1 MAKKKPVEKSS
12 ETKVPSFEESVER
25 LEHIASRL
33 ESGELT
39 LDQSLG
45 AYEEG
50 VKLLR
55 HAHEL
60 LKKTRQRVEVLSQI
74 DEDGQPITEP
84 LEHQA
89 NTALG
94 RRSGGSEPADNE
106 K

>member
-1 MAKKKPVEKSS
+1 MAKKKPAEK
-12 ETKVPSFEESVER
+12 TDPSFEEAVER

-60 LKKTRQRVEVLSQI
+60 LKKTRQRVEVLSRI
-74 DEDGQPITEP
+74 DENGQPITEP
-84 LEHQA
+84 IEHQA
-89 NTALG
+89 NVAPG
-94 RRSGGSEPADNE
+94 QRSGDGSNSAGID